1 MHFPIKRRERME
13 YPADFVSDRGLVDPP
28 PQEPW
33 DEAIDEEP
41 PDEYNRQPEV
51 DENDLME

>member
-28 PQEPW
+28 PEEPW